1 MALQTLTLPVR
12 GMHCASCQARIERV
26 VGKMDGVDRATVN
39 LAAETLTLTYDP
51 LVTDLKTVAERV
63 SGLGFTLEA
72 PDRPE
77 TVRLAIGGM
86 HCASCSRRIET
97 VVGKMDGVA
106 AMRVNLATETGE
118 LELAP
123 GGPSLDMVT
132 ARIAD
137 LGFTATPLAGDDRTL
152 YEAQE
157 RDQASRLEAQRKAL
171 APQLVLA
178 GIVFLVAMGPMLGL
192 PLPAFLSP
200 DRAPATYALIQLLLA
215 APVVWLGRRFFLDG
229 VPALL
234 RGGPNMDSLIALG
247 SGAALAAS
255 LWPTVRILAG
265 MDPHHAVH
273 ELYYESAVVIIALVS
288 LGKYFEARAKARTT
302 EAVKALLTLAPD
314 TATVVENGA
323 QRTAPVADL
332 RPGWLV
338 LVRPGERIPV
348 DGEVVEG
355 QGEVDE
361 SMLTGESAPVYKGPG
376 DPLAAGTLNA
386 LGALTLRVTR
396 VGEGTVLARII
407 KLVRDAQGSKAPMA
421 SLADRVS
428 LYFVPTV
435 MGISVL
441 TAASWA
447 LAGRPAAFCLQTAV
461 AVLVIACPCA
471 MGLAVPT
478 SIMVG
483 AGRGA
488 RLGVLIKS
496 GQALEAAARVTAVVF
511 DKTGTLTQG
520 RPALKQARAA
530 QGFSTRDVIAR
541 AAAAES
547 LSEHPL
553 GVAVMEEAK
562 RLELPALAA
571 RNGLAVAGKGV
582 EAQVEGV
589 SVRVGRAAYLA
600 ESGVGVPE
608 ALRDAGEEMAAQGM
622 TPLYVAVGEA
632 CAGVLGVADAVRP
645 EAAEVVA
652 ALGRLGMEVC
662 MLTGDQPAPARAVAA
677 QAGVERIFAEVPP
690 EGKAAKVAELK
701 AQGRVVAMVGDGVND
716 APALAAADVGVCMG
730 SGIDVAMETGDV
742 VLMGQG
748 LRGLLTA
755 FGLSR
760 ATVRNIKQNLFWAF
774 CYNVLGIPVAAG
786 VLTLFGGPAL
796 SPMIA
801 GAAMAAS
808 SVSVVSNALRLRFYK
823 GE

>member
-12 GMHCASCQARIERV
+12 GMHCASCQARIERAL
-26 VGKMDGVDRATVN
+26 GKMEGVDLAVVN
-39 LAAETLTLTYDP
+39 LAAETLALTYDP
-51 LVTDLKTVAERV
+51 AVVDIKAVAERV
-63 SGLGFTLEA
+63 AGLGFTLEVA
-72 PDRPE
+72 DKPE
-77 TVRLAIGGM
+77 IVRLAIGGM

-97 VVGKMDGVA
+97 VVGKMEGVA

-137 LGFTATPLAGDDRTL
+137 LGFTTTPLAGDDRTL
-152 YEAQE
+152 YEARQ
-157 RDQASRLEAQRKAL
+157 RDQARRLEAQRKAL
-171 APQLVLA
+171 APQIVLA
-178 GIVFLVAMGPMLGL
+178 AAVFLVAMGPMLGL

-200 DRAPATYALIQLLLA
+200 ESSPALYALVQLALA

-247 SGAALAAS
+247 SGAAIAAS
-255 LWPTVRILAG
+255 LWATGMIAAG
-265 MDPHHAVH
+265 VDPHRVVH
-273 ELYYESAVVIIALVS
+273 QLYYESATVIIALVS

-323 QRTAPVADL
+323 QRTVPVADL

-338 LVRPGERIPV
+338 LVRPGDRVPV

-376 DPLAAGTLNA
+376 DPLPAGALNA
-386 LGALTLRVTR
+386 LGALTMRVTR

-407 KLVRDAQGSKAPMA
+407 RLVREAQGSKAPMA

-435 MGISVL
+435 MGIAVL
-441 TAASWA
+441 TAGAWF
-447 LAGRPAAFCLQTAV
+447 LAGRPLEFCLQTAV

-520 RPALKQARAA
+520 RPVLRRAHA
-530 QGFSTRDVIAR
+530 VSGFSVNDVIAR

-547 LSEHPL
+547 LSSHPL
-553 GVAVMEEAK
+553 GAAVMEEAR
-562 RLELPALAA
+562 RLDLPVPAA
-571 RNGLAVAGKGV
+571 RDGLAVAGKGV
-582 EAQVEGV
+582 EARVEGAF
-589 SVRVGRAAYLA
+589 VRVGRAAYLE
-600 ESGVGVPE
+600 ESGALVPE
-608 ALRDAGEEMAAQGM
+608 SLLAQGQEMAEQGV
-622 TPLYVAVGEA
+622 TPLYVAVGGV

-652 ALGRLGMEVC
+652 ALGRMGVRVS

-677 QAGVERIFAEVPP
+677 QAGVERYFAEVAP

-701 AQGRVVAMVGDGVND
+701 AQGHVVAMVGDGVND

-742 VLMGQG
+742 VLMGRG

-755 FGLSR
+755 LGLSR

-808 SVSVVSNALRLRFYK
+808 SVSVVTNALRLRFYK